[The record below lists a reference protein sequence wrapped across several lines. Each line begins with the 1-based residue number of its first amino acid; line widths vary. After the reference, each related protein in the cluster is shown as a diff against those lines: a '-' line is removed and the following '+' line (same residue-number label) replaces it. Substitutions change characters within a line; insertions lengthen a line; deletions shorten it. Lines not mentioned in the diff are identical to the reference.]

1 MPAPVAAATP
11 ASRRNVVMFAI
22 GILCYWAAMYVYV
35 PTFSVYAESLGASL
49 SVVGLAVGMYGLTQ
63 MLTRVPVGVWSDAMG
78 KRRGIVVVGMLVC
91 GVAAAGL
98 ALSPSPSWLVV
109 FRGVMGLAAATWVCS
124 TVLFASY
131 FPRTDPSVP
140 LSIMSLLIGL
150 GQIAGTSS
158 GGVLA
163 EHFGWTMPF
172 WASMVLSFLAA
183 LFLRVPPDDTT
194 AKPVT
199 VSREAL
205 LRIARAPLL
214 RLACGIGVILYFVTF
229 STVYGFTTVWA
240 ERFGATRAQLGYLTT
255 AALLAYS
262 AFTIL
267 TPRVVT
273 RLGER
278 RTLLLGLLALTLAIL
293 PTPLVR
299 TLGGLVALQALSG
312 LGRGLLYPLLMSLS
326 IKAVVAPDRASAMG
340 IFQASYAFGMFI
352 GPWISGGLADRLGL
366 ASVFVVCGVLCLG
379 CWLAC
384 IVLTT
389 RGPLRAALR

>member
-1 MPAPVAAATP
+1 
-11 ASRRNVVMFAI
+11 
-22 GILCYWAAMYVYV
+22 
-35 PTFSVYAESLGASL
+35 
-49 SVVGLAVGMYGLTQ
+49 
-63 MLTRVPVGVWSDAMG
+63 MG
-78 KRRGIVVVGMLVC
+78 KRRGIVVAGMLVC

-98 ALSPSPSWLVV
+98 ALAPSPVWLVV

-131 FPRTDPSVP
+131 FPGTDPSVP

-158 GGVLA
+158 GGLLA

-172 WASMVLSFLAA
+172 WASMVLSLLAA

-199 VSREAL
+199 VSRAAL

-214 RLACGIGVILYFVTF
+214 RLACGIGVILYFATF

-240 ERFGATRAQLGYLTT
+240 ERLGATRAQLGYLTT

-262 AFTIL
+262 VLTIL
-267 TPRVVT
+267 TPRVIA

-278 RTLLLGLLALTLAIL
+278 RTLLLGLLALTLAIF

-299 TLGGLVALQALSG
+299 TLGGLFALQALG
-312 LGRGLLYPLLMSLS
+312 GIGRGVLYPLLMSLS
-326 IKAVVAPDRASAMG
+326 IKAVAAPDRASAMG

-366 ASVFVVCGVLCLG
+366 ASVFVVSGSLCLG

-389 RGPLRAALR
+389 RGPLRTALR